1 MSSEHLQNKIN
12 IKNQLH
18 FYTLTAN
25 IQKMNMYT
33 KAIPFII
40 ASKRVKYLG
49 INLTKKVQNLNS
61 ENNKTLLREL
71 KKT

>member
-18 FYTLTAN
+18 FYTLAAN

-40 ASKRVKYLG
+40 ASKRIQYLG

-61 ENNKTLLREL
+61 ENNKTLLKEL

>member
-18 FYTLTAN
+18 FYTLAAN
-25 IQKMNMYT
+25 IQKMNMYM

-40 ASKRVKYLG
+40 ASKRIKYLG
-49 INLTKKVQNLNS
+49 INLTKNSTKLKLWKQQNIV
-61 ENNKTLLREL
+61 ERT
-71 KKT
+71 

>member
-18 FYTLTAN
+18 FYKLAAN
-25 IQKMNMYT
+25 IQKMNMYM

-40 ASKRVKYLG
+40 ASKRIKYLG
-49 INLTKKVQNLNS
+49 INLTKNS
-61 ENNKTLLREL
+61 TKL
-71 KKT
+71 KL

>member
-18 FYTLTAN
+18 FYTLAAN
-25 IQKMNMYT
+25 IQKMNMYM

-40 ASKRVKYLG
+40 ASKRIKYLG
-49 INLTKKVQNLNS
+49 INLTKNS
-61 ENNKTLLREL
+61 TKL
-71 KKT
+71 KL

>member
-40 ASKRVKYLG
+40 ASKSKILRNIFNKKS
-49 INLTKKVQNLNS
+49 TK
-61 ENNKTLLREL
+61 L
-71 KKT
+71 KL